1 MLLLRRSF
9 NLGLCLILLLS
20 LHQGLFLRC
29 LHLPRHSREV
39 EGCHPLGL
47 LVFGGGHVRRLH
59 CLHHRIH
66 QVLCGLDQGHGAVHP
81 GDDQLP
87 TEVLH
92 LGLDFAADVELV
104 AVEGDALKVGQQVL
118 FAG

>member
-1 MLLLRRSF
+1 MGPSP
-9 NLGLCLILLLS
+9 S
-20 LHQGLFLRC
+20 T
-29 LHLPRHSREV
+29 SS
-39 EGCHPLGL
+39 PLTGKT
-47 LVFGGGHVRRLH
+47 
-59 CLHHRIH
+59 
-66 QVLCGLDQGHGAVHP
+66 HP

>member
-1 MLLLRRSF
+1 MGPSP
-9 NLGLCLILLLS
+9 S
-20 LHQGLFLRC
+20 T
-29 LHLPRHSREV
+29 SS
-39 EGCHPLGL
+39 PLTGKT
-47 LVFGGGHVRRLH
+47 
-59 CLHHRIH
+59 
-66 QVLCGLDQGHGAVHP
+66 HP

-92 LGLDFAADVELV
+92 LGLDFAAEVELV